1 MIRIILFLALIA
13 AAAAGAAWVADQ
25 PGEVV
30 LSWGST
36 RAKMELPVFVLLV
49 GIAVIAGMVL
59 LSIVLGLW
67 RTPGRMRRRRHEKRH
82 ARGRHAITQG
92 LLAIGHGDVSMAR
105 RHADEARRIAGHDP
119 LALLL
124 TA

>member
-1 MIRIILFLALIA
+1 MPVTRRLPPRANSLPTPRARSRYPSRNFMIRIILFLALIA

-30 LSWGST
+30 LSWGGT

-49 GIAVIAGMVL
+49 GI
-59 LSIVLGLW
+59 
-67 RTPGRMRRRRHEKRH
+67 
-82 ARGRHAITQG
+82 
-92 LLAIGHGDVSMAR
+92 GHGDVTMAR

-124 TA
+124 TAQSAQMEGDSEGARRAF